1 MRYVWTNFQL
11 KRRMAPRNGLGA
23 PLGGQSPA
31 ANSPRSKLTGRWHR
45 KVPLFCLAF
54 ILTACGQAMDKSDAA
69 ESVAAQNLK
78 TGADYLAGIAKV
90 PGVVVLPSGVMYK
103 IESRSLEPGA
113 QPTVADNVTINY
125 EGKLIDG
132 KVFDSSF
139 ARNEPA
145 NFPLGRLVSAWQQV
159 IPLMHVG
166 DEVILYTPP
175 SSAYGERDLSPD
187 IPPNSTLIFRVHL
200 LGIGAK

>member
-1 MRYVWTNFQL
+1 
-11 KRRMAPRNGLGA
+11 
-23 PLGGQSPA
+23 
-31 ANSPRSKLTGRWHR
+31 
-45 KVPLFCLAF
+45 
-54 ILTACGQAMDKSDAA
+54 MDKSQAA
-69 ESVAAQNLK
+69 DSVAAQNLK
-78 TGADYLAGIAKV
+78 TGQDFLATTAKE

-103 IESRSLEPGA
+103 TVSRSIPAADGAPVA
-113 QPTVADNVTINY
+113 QPTVADNVTIHY

-175 SSAYGERDLSPD
+175 SAAYGERDLSPD

-200 LGIGAK
+200 LGIGSK

>member
-1 MRYVWTNFQL
+1 MRYVWT
-11 KRRMAPRNGLGA
+11 K
-23 PLGGQSPA
+23 
-31 ANSPRSKLTGRWHR
+31 
-45 KVPLFCLAF
+45 KVPIFCLAF
-54 ILTACGQAMDKSDAA
+54 LLAACGQAMDKSHAA
-69 ESVAAQNLK
+69 DIAEQNLK
-78 TGADYLAGIAKV
+78 TGQDFLATTAKV

-103 IESRSLEPGA
+103 IVSRAIPAADGSAPA

-132 KVFDSSF
+132 KVFDSSY

-175 SSAYGERDLSPD
+175 SAAYGDRDLSPD
-187 IPPNSTLIFRVHL
+187 IPPNSTLIFRVQL
-200 LGIGAK
+200 LGIGAQ